1 MVVLEKCPDY
11 GSDRVYVAVKK
22 AVDELGGIGRFV
34 KSGMKVLIKPNLVM
48 KKAPDEAATTHPSV
62 VEAIARIV
70 SEAGGKAIIA
80 DNPGGI
86 ITERKL
92 NAIYSVCGMKS
103 AAEKSGAQLSYDFEE
118 AELHCPEGKYLK
130 KVIVSRPFVD
140 ADVIINVPKLKT
152 HGQMVYTGA
161 VKNMFGA
168 VPGVLKAEYHFR
180 MQEHSDFANAL
191 IDIFLST
198 GTTLN
203 IMDAVVGMD
212 GHGPTAGNPK
222 HIGLI
227 IAGDNAFELDFA
239 ALNVID
245 VSPFDVPVIRA
256 AVERGL
262 CPSDIKE
269 IRIEGEKLSSVKI
282 HGFKI
287 PHLGALRTIRF
298 FDNKVFNLISKALR
312 PSPVFIHEK
321 CIGCRECA
329 VNCPAKI
336 IEMVDNKP
344 VPDMSKCIRC
354 FCCQELCPV
363 KAVTTKKSIFAYIKD
378 LQKTVEKNLNSKKDF
393 LFL

>member
-1 MVVLEKCPDY
+1 MQKGNPAVVVLKKCPDY
-11 GSDRVYVAVKK
+11 NSENVYMAVKE
-22 AVDELGGIGRFV
+22 AVDRLGGINKFV
-34 KSGMKVLIKPNLVM
+34 KRGMKVLIKPNLVM

-70 SEAGGKAIIA
+70 SEAGGNAVIA

-86 ITERKL
+86 ITERVLKG
-92 NAIYSVCGMKS
+92 IYTVCGMES
-103 AAEKSGAQLSYDFEE
+103 AAEKSGAQLNYDLEE
-118 AELHCPEGKYLK
+118 TELQYSEGKYLK
-130 KVIVSRPFVD
+130 KIIVSRPFAD

-180 MQEHSDFANAL
+180 MQEHRNFANAL

-198 GTTLN
+198 KTTLN

-227 IAGDNAFELDFA
+227 IASENAFELDYT
-239 ALNVID
+239 ALNVTGI
-245 VSPFDVPVIRA
+245 SPYDVPIIREA
-256 AVERGL
+256 IERKL
-262 CPSDIKE
+262 CPSSIKE
-269 IRIEGEKLSSVKI
+269 IHIEGEDLDSVKI
-282 HGFKI
+282 HGFKV

-298 FDNKVFNLISKALR
+298 FDNRAFNLISKALR
-312 PSPVFIHEK
+312 PSPVFIHAK

-329 VNCPAKI
+329 NNCPAKI
-336 IEMVDNKP
+336 IEMVNNRP
-344 VPDMSKCIRC
+344 VLDMSKCIRC

-363 KAVTTKKSIFAYIKD
+363 KAVTTKKSIFTYIKD
-378 LQKTVEKNLNSKKDF
+378 FQIKCRKKF
-393 LFL
+393 